1 MSPVHE
7 LLPPGGLDQSIV
19 LAVLL
24 GVWVTLLFT
33 ETLGWVF
40 IGLVVPG
47 YLASVLVVQPTTA
60 LVIVAEALVTYL
72 LARGLAYGLAPTRV
86 WAPFFGRERFFL
98 IVLASVLVRQHDQLW
113 LLPWL
118 STWLEGQLGRALPPV
133 REFYSIGLVLVPLT
147 ANLLWK
153 PGALR
158 GLAQLAVVTGLTYLG
173 LSAVLLAYTN
183 LSLSSF
189 ELLYEDTAL
198 DFLGNAKSYLLL
210 LTTAALAAR
219 FNLRFGW
226 DFGGILVPALLGL
239 LLFRPTELAITL
251 GEALLLWVTTLLV
264 LRLTPL
270 GRLNLE
276 GPRKVALVF
285 TLSVVLKWLLSL
297 GVGDRLVGLRP
308 RDLFGFG
315 YLLSSLLALRMLQ
328 RKSAVRVLLPT
339 LTTAGLGWV
348 LGSVLGFGLD
358 LIAPLRAPAPTGP
371 QVASQRLLRSPLG
384 AAALARVQAELAPP
398 EPAPRSSQARL
409 AHADAFTAVARWVM
423 GERSELGVTV
433 AAEDEARAAAVRAAG
448 LADLVIAALVDDPR
462 GGYAVLGAE
471 RGGADGQGV
480 AVVWPGAPGLLIAVP
495 RPVAEAPAAEVGAL
509 LAEVLA
515 ARALLVAER
524 DVGAT
529 DDDRFA
535 RGRERLAPDG
545 DLELRGDSSAP
556 RGTPLLHVER
566 ELPPALDL
574 RVLASGLRRAGASEA
589 TPPRLEW
596 SEPPALDGA
605 PWGSGARL
613 VLRVHPDDLRA
624 ALAAAAPARR
634 TAPALLP
641 WLGARERGDGV
652 RPLGPA
658 AAPSTAELAFLE
670 RRVAAP
676 LLASPGPEALAIA
689 GRMAGLV
696 DHVLWDIQVCDAGPC
711 RALAEDWR
719 PAAAGW
725 GTLVV
730 GGGDSGLVVEAP
742 HAFDEPG
749 TGRLAAELWAAS
761 GGRALIVGGAA
772 PLGARAPVQALHQ
785 AAMSAG
791 AGAAVLQIRGLGARA
806 GVNEV
811 VIGLGQPALDPRP
824 LPSGLTDMF
833 LPGGPLAWVPARR
846 LADGSPALAPLSG
859 VGNAQLEFA
868 RALVGAPAAVL
879 WFPPALRR
887 AHAPHDPCVELAR
900 VGLLA
905 ETQGCVPVDEIAELA
920 TVSRE
925 GSETEG
931 ALRFAAALEQVERYV
946 ESGDLHLLRGVIA
959 AGYSLRAGLGQ
970 ATGRGFMVLARRRGP
985 RALVWLGPSLG
996 GRALLSGPPSA
1007 WRRAL
1012 WQRGRSLILGEATR

>member
-40 IGLVVPG
+40 VGLVVPG

-60 LVIVAEALVTYL
+60 LVIVAEALLTYL

-86 WAPFFGRERFFL
+86 WAPFFGRDRFFL
-98 IVLASVLVRQHDQLW
+98 IVVASVLVRQHDQLW
-113 LLPWL
+113 LLPAL
-118 STWLEGQLGRALPPV
+118 SGWLERQLGYALPPV

-158 GLAQLAVVTGLTYLG
+158 GLSQLAVVTGLTYLG

-239 LLFRPTELAITL
+239 LLFTPTELAITI
-251 GEALLLWVTTLLV
+251 GEALLLWVTALAL

-270 GRLNLE
+270 GRMNLE

-328 RKSAVRVLLPT
+328 RRSAVRVLLPT
-339 LTTAGLGWV
+339 LTTAALGWA
-348 LGSVLGFGLD
+348 LGSAIGFGLD
-358 LIAPLRAPAPTGP
+358 LVAPLRASAPTGP
-371 QVASQRLLRSPLG
+371 QAASQRLLRTSLG
-384 AAALARVQAELAPP
+384 ATALARVQAELAPP

-409 AHADAFTAVARWVM
+409 AHADAFTALARWQ
-423 GERSELGVTV
+423 
-433 AAEDEARAAAVRAAG
+433 AAPDEAG
-448 LADLVIAALVDDPR
+448 LAAATRAAEAADLVVVALVEDPR
-462 GGYAVLGAE
+462 GGHAVLGAE

-480 AVVWPGAPGLLIAVP
+480 TVLWPQGGEVGPVIVVP
-495 RPVAEAPAAEVGAL
+495 RPVAEAPAAEVAAL
-509 LAEVLA
+509 LAEA
-515 ARALLVAER
+515 IGARALVVAER
-524 DVGAT
+524 DASAEE
-529 DDDRFA
+529 DDRFTRA
-535 RGRERLAPDG
+535 RERLAPHG
-545 DLELRGDSSAP
+545 DLELRGDAEVE
-556 RGTPLLHVER
+556 RGGPLLHVER
-566 ELPPALDL
+566 ELPASLDL
-574 RVLASGLRRAGASEA
+574 QRLAAGRVGAGSLP
-589 TPPRLEW
+589 TPRLEW
-596 SEPPALDGA
+596 SEPPRLDGPA
-605 PWGSGARL
+605 WGSGERL

-624 ALAAAAPARR
+624 ALARGAPARR

-652 RPLGPA
+652 RPLAPA

-676 LLASPGPEALAIA
+676 LLAGASAEELAIA
-689 GRMAGLV
+689 GRMAGLI
-696 DHVLWDIQVCDAGPC
+696 DHVLWDMQVCDAGPC
-711 RALAEDWR
+711 RVLAEAWR
-719 PAAAGW
+719 PAGVGW

-742 HAFDEPG
+742 HASDEPG
-749 TGRLAAELWAAS
+749 SGRLAAELWAAS
-761 GGRALIVGGAA
+761 GGRALVIGGAA
-772 PLGARAPVQALHQ
+772 PLGAHAPVQALHQ
-785 AAMSAG
+785 AAVAAG

-806 GVNEV
+806 GADEV

-824 LPSGLTDMF
+824 LPPGLTDMF

-846 LADGSPALAPLSG
+846 VADGSAELASLSG
-859 VGNAQLEFA
+859 VGNAQLEYA
-868 RALVGAPAAVL
+868 RALVGASAAVL
-879 WFPPALRR
+879 WFPPGLRR
-887 AHAPHDPCVELAR
+887 AHVPHDPCVELAR
-900 VGLLA
+900 MARLGLTGPVCA
-905 ETQGCVPVDEIAELA
+905 SVDELAVLA
-920 TVSRE
+920 TAARDE
-925 GSETEG
+925 DEQGE
-931 ALRFAAALEQVERYV
+931 ARLRFAAALEQVERFADN
-946 ESGDLHLLRGVIA
+946 GDLHLLRGVIA
-959 AGYSLRAGLGQ
+959 GGWTLRAGLGQ
-970 ATGRGFMVLARRRGP
+970 ATGRGFVVLARRRGP

-996 GRALLSGPPSA
+996 GRALLGVAPSA

-1012 WQRGRSLILGEATR
+1012 WLRGRSLILGEAAR